1 MDVEMMRRCE
11 HNCKDVKTS
20 AILSPA
26 LTEVKSLSEIWPLEV
41 RGTLTTEE

>member
-26 LTEVKSLSEIWPLEV
+26 LTEVKSLIKSGPWKYAEP
-41 RGTLTTEE
+41 